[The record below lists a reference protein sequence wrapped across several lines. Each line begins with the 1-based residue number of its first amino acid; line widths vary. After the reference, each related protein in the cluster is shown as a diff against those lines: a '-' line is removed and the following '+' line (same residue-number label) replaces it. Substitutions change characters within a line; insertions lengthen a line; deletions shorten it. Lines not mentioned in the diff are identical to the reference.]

1 MQNWEQFSSYAADL
15 CCLPYNYYFPFKT
28 NFNTAAVP
36 FNLTPVNVIQEKM
49 GWNGML
55 AFLAREKKLHL
66 MVQPQMPELS
76 TYSWLSPDSL
86 LGYMSVQ
93 AENIFPLTFSR
104 KWLPYL
110 TLAIIQQ
117 TVLLQENVSQG
128 VIWETPLLDSFENLI

>member
-1 MQNWEQFSSYAADL
+1 MQNWGQFSSYAADL

-28 NFNTAAVP
+28 NFNTAAVQ
-36 FNLTPVNVIQEKM
+36 FNLTPVNVIQGKM
-49 GWNGML
+49 RWNKML

-66 MVQPQMPELS
+66 MVQPQIPELS

-86 LGYMSVQ
+86 LGYMLVQ
-93 AENIFPLTFSR
+93 AESIFPLAFSR

-117 TVLLQENVSQG
+117 TVCYRRKSVKG
-128 VIWETPLLDSFENLI
+128 